1 MKDKDCKCR
10 VVPPPPQGPQG
21 SPGKQGPMGLQGP
34 PGPPGQPGVLTYGVL
49 RDDGGP
55 FPGVDAQPITPL
67 GGAYDTPGP
76 FSGTT
81 LNPLSITVQNAGDY
95 EISFTVIVFDA
106 DDSGYNF
113 EIDLTIDGVS
123 RSDTSIGMVGDPGVV
138 TENTIT
144 RTTILSL
151 NAGQT
156 ISTEVSLV
164 SGTTISFMRPSLRV
178 IQLS

>member
-10 VVPPPPQGPQG
+10 VVPPPQGPQG
-21 SPGKQGPMGLQGP
+21 PPGKQGPMGLQGS
-34 PGPPGQPGVLTYGVL
+34 PGPQGVLTYGVL

-106 DDSGYNF
+106 DGSGYNF
-113 EIDLTIDGVS
+113 ETDITIDGVS
-123 RSDTSIGMVGDPGVV
+123 RSDTSIGMVGVAGAV

-156 ISTEVSLV
+156 IGTVVSLV
-164 SGTTISFMRPSLRV
+164 AGTTISFMRPSLRV